1 MGGGNYPHLKVLRS
15 PDVYVQDQDPRY
27 SDVDTCD
34 ELSRSN
40 SGYRA
45 VKVVYLDLE
54 HSNASPNILLGAP
67 SFSESDLFHGW
78 HEIDKNSNANLEDVC
93 REVNCPDKEYCGGRH
108 RDTATNYSY
117 FQKNARVPANRVYVS
132 GIEPSARIKD
142 QELMPSSLK
151 EDNEV
156 KEEIPSNEG
165 QEPSSETVI
174 KGEESSSTS
183 PTIQFPD
190 NASLLE
196 TSLPHDHQA
205 KTSFVSRGLNL
216 ARSQSW
222 DSSLVLESVDKFERK
237 LCTLSSTQVCE
248 SPPKNTVNAD
258 TKEKANS
265 PDKKEITT
273 ISVSCSLF
281 HSNITIHG

>member
-1 MGGGNYPHLKVLRS
+1 MGVGNYPHLKVLRS

-117 FQKNARVPANRVYVS
+117 FQKNARVPANRVYVN
-132 GIEPSARIKD
+132 GMEPSALVKD

-156 KEEIPSNEG
+156 KEEIPSDEG
-165 QEPSSETVI
+165 QEPST
-174 KGEESSSTS
+174 T

-222 DSSLVLESVDKFERK
+222 DSSLVLESVGKFQGK

-248 SPPKNTVNAD
+248 SPPQNTVNVD
-258 TKEKANS
+258 TE
-265 PDKKEITT
+265 EITT
-273 ISVSCSLF
+273 ISVS
-281 HSNITIHG
+281 